1 MYQGSTSIN
10 MDAKGRIAIPAKY
23 RDMLASVCDGRL
35 VLTVNTQ
42 DRCAFLYPEPE
53 WLELLPQIEA
63 LPSYSKA
70 AVRAK
75 RLLMG
80 YATPLEMDSNGRLL
94 VPPTIRDYA
103 NFDKKLMLVGQ
114 GKKFEIWDEAAWYA
128 TLADLDDDEVIPEE
142 MMTLPL

>member
-23 RDMLASVCDGRL
+23 RDMLAAACGGRL

-42 DRCAFLYPEPE
+42 DRCAFLYPEPQ
-53 WLELLPQIEA
+53 WQELLPQIEA

-80 YATPLEMDSNGRLL
+80 HATSLDMDSNGRLL
-94 VPPTIRDYA
+94 VPQTIRDYA
-103 NFDKKLMLVGQ
+103 RFDKKLMLVGQ
-114 GKKFEIWDEAAWYA
+114 GKKFEIWDEGLWYE
-128 TLADLDDDEVIPEE
+128 TLADLDDDELIPEE
-142 MMTLPL
+142 MMSLPL